1 MPKKCC
7 KKKICTPKEPTCVN
21 VPNTNK
27 LWAYFWVFNCF
38 LVVFRLLLLNRAE
51 IDTIPSGFFPPIWWY
66 IKLILVLEFQ
76 LFMIYMGY
84 LLTVSTMTSL
94 YSCGMSVLHWLGQ
107 LYSVRITNPIMAW
120 LGLIDVDW
128 WGYKIWCVIAV
139 LWFTV
144 GLFFIMGGYA
154 FIVYL
159 FGLNSLGYYR
169 VN

>member
-1 MPKKCC
+1 
-7 KKKICTPKEPTCVN
+7 
-21 VPNTNK
+21 
-27 LWAYFWVFNCF
+27 
-38 LVVFRLLLLNRAE
+38 
-51 IDTIPSGFFPPIWWY
+51 
-66 IKLILVLEFQ
+66 
-76 LFMIYMGY
+76 
-84 LLTVSTMTSL
+84 MTSL